1 MKKIKVDKVG
11 VFAVTVIVFD
21 LAIFA
26 LNVTLHGP
34 MTSPHLHTL
43 IFPIFVLINNT
54 EIK

>member
-1 MKKIKVDKVG
+1 MKQIKLNKVAI
-11 VFAVTVIVFD
+11 FALVVIVFD

-26 LNVTLHGP
+26 LNVALHGP

-54 EIK
+54 TYS